1 MDEKQKILA
10 VVNNKQLASIMN
22 STKWQRLQ
30 KLVIDTLSFTPAYQV
45 KYV

>member
-22 STKWQRLQ
+22 NTKWQQLQ
-30 KLVIDTLSFTPAYQV
+30 KLVIDTFSFIPAYQV
-45 KYV
+45 